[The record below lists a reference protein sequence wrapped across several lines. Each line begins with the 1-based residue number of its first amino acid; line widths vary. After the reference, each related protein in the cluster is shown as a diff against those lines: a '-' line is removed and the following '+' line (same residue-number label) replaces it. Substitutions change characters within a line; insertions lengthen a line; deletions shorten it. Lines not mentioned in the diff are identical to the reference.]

1 MIDTK
6 KIEIKDGKNVLKFEI
21 RKMDAVTGERW
32 FLKAISLVG
41 KGLKIDVGAIA
52 EANLSVNDLVM
63 ALCNVPFDEAMVL
76 LNELL
81 KCAYRIIDGKNSEQ
95 VDIDLCTGYITSPMT
110 LLKLRMEIAKF
121 NFSFFSEI
129 NGLVTQ
135 E

>member
-6 KIEIKDGKNVLKFEI
+6 KIEIKDGKNTLKFEI

-95 VDIDLCTGYITSPMT
+95 VDIDLCTGYISSPMT

>member
-6 KIEIKDGKNVLKFEI
+6 KIEIKDGKNTLKFEI

-81 KCAYRIIDGKNSEQ
+81 KCAYRVIDGKNSEQ
-95 VDIDLCTGYITSPMT
+95 VDIDLCSGYISSPLT
-110 LLKLRMEIAKF
+110 LMKLRIEIAKF
-121 NFSFFSEI
+121 NFGFFSELNELI
-129 NGLVTQ
+129 TRD
-135 E
+135 

>member
-6 KIEIKDGKNVLKFEI
+6 KIEIKDGKNTLKFEI

-81 KCAYRIIDGKNSEQ
+81 KCAYRVIDGKNSEQ
-95 VDIDLCTGYITSPMT
+95 VDIDLCTGYISSPMT

-129 NGLVTQ
+129 NGFVTQ

>member
-6 KIEIKDGKNVLKFEI
+6 KIEIKDGKNTLKFEI

-52 EANLSVNDLVM
+52 EANLSVNDLVT

-81 KCAYRIIDGKNSEQ
+81 KCAYRVIDGKNTEQ

-129 NGLVTQ
+129 GGLVTQ

>member
-6 KIEIKDGKNVLKFEI
+6 KIEIKDGKNTLKFEI

-81 KCAYRIIDGKNSEQ
+81 KCAYRVIDGKNTEQ
-95 VDIDLCTGYITSPMT
+95 VDIDLCTGYISSPMT

>member
-6 KIEIKDGKNVLKFEI
+6 KIEIKDGKNTLKFEI

-81 KCAYRIIDGKNSEQ
+81 KCAYRVIDGKNSEQ
-95 VDIDLCTGYITSPMT
+95 VDIDLCTGYISSPMT

-129 NGLVTQ
+129 GGLVTQ

>member
-6 KIEIKDGKNVLKFEI
+6 KIEIKDGKNTLKFEI

-52 EANLSVNDLVM
+52 EANLSVNDLVT

-81 KCAYRIIDGKNSEQ
+81 KCAYRVIDGKNSEQ
-95 VDIDLCTGYITSPMT
+95 VDIDLCTGYISSPMT

>member
-6 KIEIKDGKNVLKFEI
+6 KIEIKDGKNTLKFEI

-81 KCAYRIIDGKNSEQ
+81 KCAYRVIDGKNSEQ

>member
-6 KIEIKDGKNVLKFEI
+6 KIEIKDGKNTLKFEI

-41 KGLKIDVGAIA
+41 KGLKMDIADITCANVG
-52 EANLSVNDLVM
+52 VNDLIM
-63 ALCNVPFDEAMVL
+63 ALCNVPFDDAMTL
-76 LNELL
+76 LNDLL
-81 KCAYRIIDGKNSEQ
+81 KCAYRVIDGKNTEQ

-129 NGLVTQ
+129 GGLVTQ

>member
-6 KIEIKDGKNVLKFEI
+6 KIEIKDGKNTLKFEI